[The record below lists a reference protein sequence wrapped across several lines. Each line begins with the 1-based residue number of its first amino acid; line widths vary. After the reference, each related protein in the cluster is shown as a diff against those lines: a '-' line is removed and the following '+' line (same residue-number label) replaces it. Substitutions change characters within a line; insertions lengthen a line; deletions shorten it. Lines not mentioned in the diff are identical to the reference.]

1 MNGGF
6 VVFGGLRLKPSIGKP
21 HVSLLCTSTLL
32 ILYFVLLRLML
43 QNNVFKLKEGENH
56 DF

>member
-32 ILYFVLLRLML
+32 ISYFVLLRLML